1 MGSAKEARMD
11 LDHLTDEQRA
21 DLAAI
26 AGSLMNDDPEE
37 YDGDLILVSHDVEI
51 DLFSELGIPRP

>member
-1 MGSAKEARMD
+1 MD